1 MSKVKVLPGATPS
14 RRLNMA
20 EFLKERTRKLDDN
33 HTNLIVKKL
42 ALEKDVENVNDQ
54 VTMHEGAVLFLN
66 QIIKEWTVYDK
77 DTLRLREAE
86 ERGRIER
93 IQAEELVKEQEKL
106 KRKRSKK
113 RKSGRA
119 KVNGKNNS

>member
-66 QIIKEWTVYDK
+66 QIIKEWTVYEN